1 MMFAKSLSEFSM
13 SRLNSSIRD
22 DRRRSSMKRVLV
34 LILVLSLLV
43 LGGTFVSAD
52 AKTRR
57 HRSKFGRKARTAA
70 IIAGG
75 AGVGALA
82 GGKKGAAIGAGG
94 AGLYA
99 FNRRAARQH
108 FKGRTR
114 TAGTVLSGTSLG
126 AGVGGAVGGKRA
138 AAIGA
143 GAGAGSSYLYSRHRR
158 HRRRY

>member
-1 MMFAKSLSEFSM
+1 MRKFFAGV
-13 SRLNSSIRD
+13 IC
-22 DRRRSSMKRVLV
+22 
-34 LILVLSLLV
+34 LLLLATMIV
-43 LGGTFVSAD
+43 PD
-52 AKTRR
+52 AFGQTRR
-57 HRSKFGRKARTAA
+57 KRSKFGRKARTVA

-75 AGVGALA
+75 AGVGALV

-99 FNRRAARQH
+99 MNRKAARRN

-114 TAGTVLSGTSLG
+114 TVGSVLSGAALG

-143 GAGAGSSYLYSRHRR
+143 AAGGAGGYGYRR
-158 HRRRY
+158 YKSRRRVIRRY

>member
-1 MMFAKSLSEFSM
+1 
-13 SRLNSSIRD
+13 
-22 DRRRSSMKRVLV
+22 MKLV
-34 LILVLSLLV
+34 LTIVLCIMLLAE
-43 LGGTFVSAD
+43 SAVIGE
-52 AKTRR
+52 AQTRKR
-57 HRSKFGRKARTAA
+57 KSQFGRKARTVA

-99 FNRRAARQH
+99 FNRKAARRH

-114 TAGTVLSGTSLG
+114 TIGTVASGTALG
-126 AGVGGAVGGKRA
+126 AGVGGVAGGKRA

-143 GAGAGSSYLYSRHRR
+143 VAGAGGSYLYSRHRK